1 MSGARV
7 ISEEIGGSPL
17 ARGAQRGEFPDW
29 YRPRPRDAASWRGYA
44 LDVARPFGDGEWLA
58 ALTPAL
64 ASTGEAADRLRR
76 VANGEGV
83 IVSTG
88 QQAALFGGP
97 LYTLLKAL
105 SALATADALVR
116 ETGVP
121 AAPIF
126 WAATDDADFEEAST
140 STIAIAGGAHTL
152 RLATPARAAIPMA
165 RVPIDDSIGALIREL
180 ENACGS
186 AANDAPLAAI
196 RASHRPGTTLG
207 NAYVQLLRELLEPL
221 GIAVL
226 DASHPAVRTAGAAV
240 ISRAL
245 DRGEAIELAL
255 RDRDAALASAGFT
268 PQVEQVPGLSLV
280 FAEEDTGAKRRLPL
294 REAMQARQRYAPD
307 LLGPN
312 VLLRPLLERTIL
324 PSAAYVAGPAEIA
337 YFAQVSAVA
346 DVLDIPIPLALP
358 RLSATIVE
366 PRIERLLTRL
376 GVAREEL
383 ADPHAVEN
391 RLARAAVPPPIVDAL
406 AALRRDVDAD
416 VAALERADER
426 GLVPSAS
433 VESLRRAI
441 TRRIERAERRY
452 AAAIKRQESEL
463 MRDVATARGALY
475 PGGARQERV
484 LNFIPFL
491 ARYGAPLL
499 EVLRAEA
506 LRHATAMM
514 GVERWHRESSSAGVA
529 ERV

>member
-1 MSGARV
+1 MSIARV

-17 ARGAQRGEFPDW
+17 ARGAQRGEFRDW
-29 YRPRPRDAASWRGYA
+29 YRPRPRDAAGWREYA
-44 LDVARPFGDGEWLA
+44 LDVARPFQGGEWLA

-64 ASTGEAADRLRR
+64 APTGVAADRLRG

-105 SALATADALVR
+105 SALAVADLLVR

-121 AAPIF
+121 AAPVF

-140 STIAIAGGAHTL
+140 ATVAVAGGARTL
-152 RLATPARAAIPMA
+152 RLPTPAHASIPMS
-165 RVPIDDSIGALIREL
+165 RVPLDDSIGALIREL
-180 ENACGS
+180 EDACGS
-186 AANDAPLAAI
+186 AANEAPLAAI

-207 NAYVQLLRELLEPL
+207 NAYVQLLREVLEPL

-226 DASHPAVRTAGAAV
+226 DASHPAVRRAGAAV
-240 ISRAL
+240 ISHAL
-245 DRGEAIELAL
+245 DRAEAIERAL
-255 RDRDAALASAGFT
+255 RDRAAALVSAGFT

-280 FAEEDTGAKRRLPL
+280 FAEEDAGEKRRLPL
-294 REAMQARQRYAPD
+294 REAMQAGQRYAPD

-312 VLLRPLLERTIL
+312 VLLRPLLERSIL
-324 PSAAYVAGPAEIA
+324 PSAAYIAGPAEIA
-337 YFAQVSAVA
+337 YFAQVSAVSA
-346 DVLDIPIPLALP
+346 MLDIPTPLVLP
-358 RLSATIVE
+358 RLSATVVE
-366 PRIERLLTRL
+366 PRIERLLARL

-383 ADPHAVEN
+383 ADPHVVEN
-391 RLARAAVPPPIVDAL
+391 RLARAAVPPRIADAL
-406 AALRRDVDAD
+406 MALRRDVDAN
-416 VAALERADER
+416 VAALQSADER
-426 GLVPSAS
+426 GLIPGAS

-441 TRRIERAERRY
+441 MRRIERAERRY

-484 LNFIPFL
+484 LSFIPFL

-499 EVLRAEA
+499 EMLRADA
-506 LRHATAMM
+506 LRHATTML
-514 GVERWHRESSSAGVA
+514 GVEGWRRESSSAGVA